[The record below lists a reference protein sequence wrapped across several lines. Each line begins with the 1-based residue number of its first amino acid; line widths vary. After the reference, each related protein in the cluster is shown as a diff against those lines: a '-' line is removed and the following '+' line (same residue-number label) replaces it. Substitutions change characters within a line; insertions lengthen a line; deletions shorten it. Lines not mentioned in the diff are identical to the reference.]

1 MILLTGGAGF
11 IGSCFLK
18 ALNDNGIDDILII
31 DQLGTGEKW
40 KNLVG
45 KKYSSLVDKDAY
57 VMFSDEEKEE
67 AFADLDAIIHLGAC
81 TNTTERDADY
91 LYSNNYMFSKSLASF
106 ALDHDI
112 RFIYASS
119 AATYGSGNEGYSDN
133 NFDNLKPLNMYGFSK
148 HLFDMWILENELENE
163 LTGLKFFNVFGPN
176 EYHKGDMASMVY
188 KSYNQIKTNGSVNL
202 FRSYLPEFADGEQ
215 KRDFIYVKDVCDVL
229 TYSLNNKSFKGIFNL
244 GTGRAHSWNELI
256 GNVFKACNLENRINY
271 IDMPTELR
279 DQYQYFTAAEMT
291 KLRSAGYRKEFTDLG
306 DAVGDYVN
314 NYLQQPW
321 KNL

>member
-18 ALNDNGIDDILII
+18 TLNDNGIDDIVII

-45 KKYSSLVDKDAY
+45 KKYISLIDKETFTLLLED
-57 VMFSDEEKEE
+57 EKES
-67 AFADLDAIIHLGAC
+67 AFSDLDAIIHLGAC

-91 LYSNNYMFSKSLASF
+91 LYMNNFMFSKSLASF
-106 ALDHDI
+106 ALENDI

-119 AATYGSGNEGYSDN
+119 AATYGSGDEGYSDN

-148 HLFDMWILENELENE
+148 HLFDMWVIENELDTE

-176 EYHKGDMASMVY
+176 EYHKGEMASMIY
-188 KSYNQIKTNGSVNL
+188 KSYNQIKANGSVNL
-202 FRSYLPEFADGEQ
+202 FRSYTPEYADGEQ

-229 TYSLNNKSFKGIFNL
+229 DYSLNDKSFKGIFNL
-244 GTGRAHSWNELI
+244 GTGKPHSWNELI
-256 GNVFKACNLENRINY
+256 GDVFKACKLENRINY
-271 IDMPTELR
+271 IDMPVELR
-279 DQYQYFTAAEMT
+279 DQYQYYTAAEMT
-291 KLRSAGYRKEFTDLG
+291 KLRNAGYKKEFTNLG

-314 NYLQQPW
+314 NYLQQSW